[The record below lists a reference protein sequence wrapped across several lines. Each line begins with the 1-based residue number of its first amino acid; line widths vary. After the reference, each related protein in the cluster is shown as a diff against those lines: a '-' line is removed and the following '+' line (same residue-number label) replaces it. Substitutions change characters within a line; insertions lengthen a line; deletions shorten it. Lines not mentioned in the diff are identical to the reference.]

1 MSPGPHPDLLG
12 WSLDVLLL
20 ACEQSFFTTGL
31 VTAPLQPGVL
41 ELAARSS
48 GVVFGPLSLSDFR
61 LDTLC
66 CAFLGVYKGQHNN
79 QDVTDICHLEKI
91 LGGRGGYI
99 CHKIAKRTFF
109 MGIKITGA

>member
-48 GVVFGPLSLSDFR
+48 GVVFGPLSLRGGQTPCAVPSLER
-61 LDTLC
+61 LAGAGLRNIKSGNKVLQND
-66 CAFLGVYKGQHNN
+66 
-79 QDVTDICHLEKI
+79 KI
-91 LGGRGGYI
+91 L
-99 CHKIAKRTFF
+99 FSL
-109 MGIKITGA
+109 

>member
-1 MSPGPHPDLLG
+1 MSPSPHPDLLG

-48 GVVFGPLSLSDFR
+48 GVVFWSSFPSGWP
-61 LDTLC
+61 DTLC
-66 CAFLGVYKGQHNN
+66 RASLGAFSRSGSPEH
-79 QDVTDICHLEKI
+79 
-91 LGGRGGYI
+91 
-99 CHKIAKRTFF
+99 
-109 MGIKITGA
+109 